1 MQTVSEM
8 ILGHRGGI
16 GNLGQRMIAAA
27 EATPVLQEYLALIHE
42 PRSGDEDYVLVKS
55 ESWARAHEDAIR
67 HRPGWTVLEVV

>member
-42 PRSGDEDYVLVKS
+42 PRSNRQDVTRVMS
-55 ESWARAHEDAIR
+55 ESWARAHEDAVKN
-67 HRPGWTVLEVV
+67 RPGWYVLEVV